1 MIACSILVSALATPP
16 TVDISVSWDEPPVR
30 TTATAATVEI
40 DVMPHLARV
49 SEGGSFDG
57 FFAAVQNLGAAYLR
71 YSPWYAYPGVVVPEL
86 YPADCSANGRGSSW
100 NSTLLDQI
108 YADFMLAQCGPA
120 AAKGECW
127 KGRSVVP
134 QLSTMPEWLYSDEGV
149 NRSAQIPHDPWQF
162 PSGNFGY
169 YLVRGKSLKDPTCT
183 AMAKYA
189 ARYVGWYTSGGFT
202 DECGIEHKSG
212 LYYDWPLLSVLNEDE
227 YGTPPGGGVIY
238 TTCWDAWKR
247 EIGKINSRMQ
257 LVGPETAGGSHGMS
271 SMANVAPPPEERSA
285 LIARL
290 GVSARACAC
299 AWVCGVT

>member
-1 MIACSILVSALATPP
+1 MYTALRLGILRFFEVNNLVFFSSICVVVTSLKGTARFFGLVMFRMIACSILTSALATPP
-16 TVDISVSWDEPPVR
+16 TVDISSTPPTVDISVSWDDPPVR

-49 SEGGSFDG
+49 NEGGSFDG
-57 FFAAVQNLGAAYLR
+57 FFAAVQNLGASYLR

-120 AAKGECW
+120 AAKGACW

-169 YLVRGKSLKDPTCT
+169 YLVRGKPLKDPTCT

-189 ARYVGWYTSGGFT
+189 ARCGG
-202 DECGIEHKSG
+202 
-212 LYYDWPLLSVLNEDE
+212 
-227 YGTPPGGGVIY
+227 
-238 TTCWDAWKR
+238 
-247 EIGKINSRMQ
+247 
-257 LVGPETAGGSHGMS
+257 
-271 SMANVAPPPEERSA
+271 
-285 LIARL
+285 
-290 GVSARACAC
+290 
-299 AWVCGVT
+299 